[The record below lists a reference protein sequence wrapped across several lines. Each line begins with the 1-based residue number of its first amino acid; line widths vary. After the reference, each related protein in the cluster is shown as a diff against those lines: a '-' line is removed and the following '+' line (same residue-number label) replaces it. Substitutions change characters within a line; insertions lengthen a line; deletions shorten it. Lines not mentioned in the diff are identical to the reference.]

1 MVLFTFK
8 KERVLRVSTIVQED
22 KKLLALLKEGDE
34 KAILKIYEFYRE
46 EFLSWGSKNYSL
58 DSDESA
64 DIFQDTVIVLYFNI
78 RQDKICDLT
87 SSLKTYLFA
96 IGKNLILKKLRKDK
110 RMINVEDVQTF
121 SSDLPVEN
129 PFEVTERQKYIAK
142 IIDSLGEPCM
152 SILKYFYFNNFSM
165 EAIAQIMGYKNQHV
179 VKTIKRRCMKTLK
192 SKMDGEAF

>member
-1 MVLFTFK
+1 M
-8 KERVLRVSTIVQED
+8 STIVQED
-22 KKLLALLKEGDE
+22 KKLLTLLRKGDE
-34 KAILKIYEFYRE
+34 KAILKVYEFYRE
-46 EFLSWGSKNYSL
+46 EFLSWGSKQYSL
-58 DSDESA
+58 DQDESA

-78 RQDKICDLT
+78 QQDKIYDLT

-110 RMINVEDVQTF
+110 RMINVEDPHVY
-121 SSDLPVEN
+121 SSDLRIEN

-142 IIDSLGEPCM
+142 IIDSLGEPCI

-165 EAIAQIMGYKNQHV
+165 EAIAEKMGYKNQHV

-192 SKMDGEAF
+192 SKVTGDTF